1 MKKLFICLA
10 AVCLL
15 WASDALACTTAAVTS
30 GSSRSGRPMLW
41 KQRDTSDP
49 YNRLVHVSGGT
60 YAYTSIFS
68 CKDTLCTEAY
78 AGINEVGF
86 AIINNMSYNIRP
98 DELGFDD
105 TQEGQFMAEAL
116 ASCRTVDDFERLV
129 RERPQPRI
137 LSTNIGVMDAEG
149 TVAYFEVSDYDYKR
163 YDSGPEGF
171 LYRTNFSLSGDDRG
185 AGRVRYQIMS
195 DLTRGRH
202 IFDAPFFM
210 SVARAHVRDGI
221 DALRESRSGWMEEDD
236 YIPRTSSVS
245 STVIEGPAASDNPAS
260 GLIWCAA
267 GYPPCAYAIPVWVAA
282 GDHMPKAVS
291 GPADANRVAVELF
304 LWTHSD
310 STAVRKVDARMLRRV
325 ERVVKRFERR
335 EFRLGRRM
343 DARLRSSGMDLA
355 AVDRYNEGVDRR
367 FARFKRRFRL

>member
-1 MKKLFICLA
+1 MKKLFLCA
-10 AVCLL
+10 CVMCLL
-15 WASDALACTTAAVTS
+15 CASDALACTTAAVSS
-30 GSSRSGRPMLW
+30 GASASGRPMLW

-49 YNRLVHVSGGT
+49 YNRLVHVTGGK

-116 ASCRTVDDFERLV
+116 ANCRTVADFERLV
-129 RERPQPRI
+129 NERPQPRI

-149 TVAYFEVSDYDYKR
+149 TVAYFEISDYDCVR
-163 YDSGPEGF
+163 YDSAPDGF

-185 AGRVRYQIMS
+185 AGRVRYEIMS
-195 DLTRGRH
+195 RLTEGRRR
-202 IFDAPFFM
+202 FDAPFFM
-210 SVARAHVRDGI
+210 SVARRHIRDGV
-221 DALRESRSGWMEEDD
+221 DALMANRNGWLLEDD
-236 YIPRTSSVS
+236 YIPRISSVS
-245 STVIEGPAASDNPAS
+245 STVIEGPAAGSDAS
-260 GLIWCAA
+260 GGLIWCAA

-291 GPADANRVAVELF
+291 GPAEANRVAVELF

-310 STAVRKVDARMLRRV
+310 STSVKKIDARLLRRV
-325 ERVVKRFERR
+325 ERVVKRYERR

-343 DARLRSSGMDLA
+343 DARLKRSGMDMDA
-355 AVDRYNEGVDRR
+355 IDRFNEGVDRR
-367 FARFKRRFRL
+367 FARFKRRFSL

>member
-1 MKKLFICLA
+1 MKKLFLCACVLCLM
-10 AVCLL
+10 C
-15 WASDALACTTAAVTS
+15 ASDALACTTAAVTAGAS
-30 GSSRSGRPMLW
+30 KSGRPMLW

-68 CKDTLCTEAY
+68 TKDSLCTEAY

-116 ASCRTVDDFERLV
+116 ANCRTVDDFERLV

-137 LSTNIGVMDAEG
+137 LSTNIGVMDADG
-149 TVAYFEVSDYDYKR
+149 KVAYFEVSDYDYVR
-163 YDSGPEGF
+163 YDAEPGGF
-171 LYRTNFSLSGDDRG
+171 LYRTNFSLSGDERG
-185 AGRVRYQIMS
+185 AGRVRYEIMS
-195 DLTRGRH
+195 RLTEGRS

-210 SVARAHVRDGI
+210 SVARRHFRDGV
-221 DALRESRSGWMEEDD
+221 DALKANRDGWLLEDD
-236 YIPRTSSVS
+236 YIPRVSSVS
-245 STVIEGPAASDNPAS
+245 SSVIEGPAPGDKASG
-260 GLIWCAA
+260 GLIWCAV

-282 GDHMPKAVS
+282 GEHMPKAVS
-291 GPADANRVAVELF
+291 GPADANVVAVELF

-310 STAVRKVDARMLRRV
+310 STLVKKVDARLLRRV
-325 ERVVKRFERR
+325 ERVVKRYERR

-343 DARLRSSGMDLA
+343 DRRIRRHGLDIE
-355 AVDRYNEGVDRR
+355 AVDRFNEGVDRR
-367 FARFKRRFRL
+367 FARFKKRFSL

>member
-1 MKKLFICLA
+1 MRKLFICAFALC
-10 AVCLL
+10 VMC
-15 WASDALACTTAAVTS
+15 ASDALACTTAAVTS
-30 GSSRSGRPMLW
+30 GASRYGRPMLW

-68 CKDTLCTEAY
+68 CKDTLCAEAY

-98 DELGFDD
+98 DSLGFDD

-116 ASCRTVDDFERLV
+116 ACCRTVDDFERLV

-137 LSTNIGVMDAEG
+137 LSTNIGVMDAG
-149 TVAYFEVSDYDYKR
+149 GAVAYFEVSDYDCVR
-163 YDSGPEGF
+163 FDDAPDGF

-185 AGRVRYQIMS
+185 SGRVRYQIMS
-195 DLTRGRH
+195 ELTAGMSV
-202 IFDAPFFM
+202 FDAPFFM
-210 SVARAHVRDGI
+210 SVARSHVRDGV
-221 DALRESRSGWMEEDD
+221 DALKASRCGWMEEDD
-236 YIPRTSSVS
+236 YIPRTTSVS
-245 STVIEGPAASDNPAS
+245 STVIEGPGAGDDPAS
-260 GLIWCAA
+260 GLIWCAV
-267 GYPPCAYAIPVWVAA
+267 GYPPCSYAIPVWVAA
-282 GDHMPKAVS
+282 GDHMPRAVS
-291 GPADANRVAVELF
+291 GPADANTVAAELF

-310 STAVRKVDARMLRRV
+310 STAVRKVDARLLRRV

-343 DARLRSSGMDLA
+343 DARLRRGGMDLEA
-355 AVDRYNEGVDRR
+355 IDRFNEGVDRR
-367 FARFKRRFRL
+367 FARFRKRFSL